1 MLLRFISDY
10 YKSGHIISDEPN
22 QLHKHDMH
30 VKFTAIFQKR
40 IRTATTSTSK

>member
-10 YKSGHIISDEPN
+10 NKNGHIISDKTN
-22 QLHKHDMH
+22 LLHKHDMH